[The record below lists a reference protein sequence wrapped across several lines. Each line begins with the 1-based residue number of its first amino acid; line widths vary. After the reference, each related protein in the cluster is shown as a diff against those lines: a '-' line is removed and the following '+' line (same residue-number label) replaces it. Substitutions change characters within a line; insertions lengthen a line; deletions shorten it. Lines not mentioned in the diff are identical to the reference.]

1 MDLLN
6 VALQV
11 IAIIAI
17 IAVGAFII
25 VFLSDLLISI
35 IDNHQ
40 GIFFRRGAGKSE
52 TYDNNHNYN
61 YAPNNTKAPIQA
73 GKNNGQVYDNFDF
86 NDDFVPAK
94 EEPKENV
101 SSNPFKKKFVDLEAA
116 AREQEMIEKAKSN
129 FFDEEEE
136 ESEEEKAAKE
146 RMARLEERNKQLEE
160 ELKSKEQKL
169 QEKPAPTKDAPKFD
183 DMMSKLKEEVEEDD
197 DLEEDSELEDYEA
210 LIKKINSEV
219 KKDFQKDNTVKH
231 SLFSS
236 VKEEVEE
243 ESEEEELEEDFE
255 DDFINHSIKQ
265 KETGNYLD
273 LEKQIAEL
281 KAQLE
286 EERKQAEQLKKEAE
300 EKAAILLEEKQKF
313 EQTIKEQSNIKVNAQ
328 DGSVNFASEEEYVA
342 RLEILEERL
351 KEAKKE
357 LRKNKREFVPLN
369 KIKRTLE
376 KDQVKLRRKEA
387 QVAKA
392 KVALFGV
399 NNSDIDP
406 EKQAELEQ
414 EIDMLEGLK
423 LSVQHCE
430 DVMRENE
437 DRYPI
442 LEQTHNILT
451 KNVNNLT
458 TDIELIEK
466 KLKQLRA
473 KK

>member
-11 IAIIAI
+11 IAIITI

-40 GIFFRRGAGKSE
+40 GIFFRRGKGRSE
-52 TYDNNHNYN
+52 PYENTYNYN
-61 YAPNNTKAPIQA
+61 YTQNKDKAPFQEDKIREQTF
-73 GKNNGQVYDNFDF
+73 DSFDF
-86 NDDFVPAK
+86 NDDFEVKK
-94 EEPKENV
+94 EEPKGVEPT
-101 SSNPFKKKFVDLEAA
+101 NPFKKKFVDLDAA
-116 AREQEMIEKAKSN
+116 AREQEMVEKAKGN
-129 FFDEEEE
+129 FFDDEEEE

-146 RMARLEERNKQLEE
+146 RMARLEERNRQLEE
-160 ELKSKEQKL
+160 ELKAKEQSKEERK
-169 QEKPAPTKDAPKFD
+169 KDSIKFD
-183 DMMSKLKEEVEEDD
+183 DMVPTFKDESIDKGQDEEDD
-197 DLEEDSELEDYEA
+197 DLEGYEA
-210 LIKKINSEV
+210 LIKKINAEV
-219 KKDFQKDNTVKH
+219 KQDFVKGNVAKDSSEEEQEQEEFEETFEEEDDNFEDEFVTHAHKQKDNY
-231 SLFSS
+231 S
-236 VKEEVEE
+236 
-243 ESEEEELEEDFE
+243 
-255 DDFINHSIKQ
+255 
-265 KETGNYLD
+265 D

-286 EERKQAEQLKKEAE
+286 EERRQAEELKKEAE

-313 EQTIKEQSNIKVNAQ
+313 EQTIKQQANNSVKE
-328 DGSVNFASEEEYVA
+328 DGSVVFASEEEYVA
-342 RLEILEERL
+342 RLKTLEERL

-387 QVAKA
+387 KVAKA

-430 DVMRENE
+430 DVMSENE

-442 LEQTHNILT
+442 LEQTHKILT
-451 KNVNNLT
+451 KNVNDLIS
-458 TDIELIEK
+458 DIELIEK
-466 KLKQLRA
+466 KLKEIRA

>member
-40 GIFFRRGAGKSE
+40 GIFFRRGKGRSD
-52 TYDNNHNYN
+52 TYENTYNYN
-61 YAPNNTKAPIQA
+61 YTENNVKSPVQPTKVQEQTF
-73 GKNNGQVYDNFDF
+73 GNFDF
-86 NDDFVPAK
+86 NDDFEIEK
-94 EEPKENV
+94 EEPKGVEPT
-101 SSNPFKKKFVDLEAA
+101 NPFKKKFVDLEAA
-116 AREQEMIEKAKSN
+116 AREQEMVEKARSN
-129 FFDEEEE
+129 FFEEEE
-136 ESEEEKAAKE
+136 EEDSEEEKAAKE

-160 ELKSKEQKL
+160 ELKAKEQNKE
-169 QEKPAPTKDAPKFD
+169 EKNKKDSIKFD
-183 DMMSKLKEEVEEDD
+183 DMMTNFNDEDLDNDEDEDEEDD
-197 DLEEDSELEDYEA
+197 LEGYEA
-210 LIKKINSEV
+210 LIKQINQEV
-219 KKDFQKDNTVKH
+219 KQDFAKGNVAKND
-231 SLFSS
+231 LP
-236 VKEEVEE
+236 EEEQEKVEE
-243 ESEEEELEEDFE
+243 DTEEDENFE
-255 DDFINHSIKQ
+255 DEFVNHAQKQ
-265 KETGNYLD
+265 KENDNYSD

-313 EQTIKEQSNIKVNAQ
+313 ELTIKEQTTSNAKEEGGVA
-328 DGSVNFASEEEYVA
+328 FASEEEYVA
-342 RLEILEERL
+342 RLETLEERL

-406 EKQAELEQ
+406 KKQAELEQ

-430 DVMRENE
+430 DVMKENE

-458 TDIELIEK
+458 ADIELIEK